1 MGPDFGASW
10 QTMDAPAESIHEPS
24 SMLHL
29 PWPDLVAMAS
39 AVALGYTLFGFG
51 GFGANVV
58 ALPLL
63 AHHVPLRFAVP
74 MMLVLDLS
82 AAAFLGLKNRKL
94 VEVREL
100 LRLLP
105 WLLVGMFV
113 GATVLVKAD
122 EKALLALLGAFV
134 VAVAGWSLFTAR
146 QTPGAPNP
154 VSTRWALPAGLVGG
168 VFSAL
173 FGSGGPLY
181 TIYLARRVPDPA
193 RLRASI
199 ATLIFGAAGVRGAL
213 FLGNGLLAQPG
224 LLQTS
229 LALLPGAALGYFLGS
244 RLHAHL
250 PAAYVRQGVWLM
262 LIASG
267 ISLLWRSLA

>member
-1 MGPDFGASW
+1 
-10 QTMDAPAESIHEPS
+10 
-24 SMLHL
+24 MLHL
-29 PWPDLVAMAS
+29 PWPDLAAMAF

-51 GFGANVV
+51 GFGASLV

-63 AHHVPLRFAVP
+63 AHLMPLRFAVP
-74 MMLVLDLS
+74 MMLMLDLT
-82 AAAFLGLKNRKL
+82 AAAFLGLKNRRL
-94 VEVREL
+94 VEGREL

-105 WLLVGMFV
+105 WLLCGMFI
-113 GATVLVKAD
+113 GATVLVRAD
-122 EKALLALLGAFV
+122 EKVLLGLLGGFV
-134 VAVAGWSLFTAR
+134 LVLASWSLYGTRHPTAA
-146 QTPGAPNP
+146 QTP
-154 VSTRWALPAGLVGG
+154 VSPRWAWPAGLGGG

-199 ATLIFGAAGVRGAL
+199 GTLILGAAGVRGAL
-213 FLGNGLLAQPG
+213 FLSNGLLAQPG

-229 LALLPGAALGYFLGS
+229 LALLPGAALGYFVGS
-244 RLHAHL
+244 RLHARL
-250 PAAYVRQGVWLM
+250 PAARVRQGVWLM

-267 ISLLWRSLA
+267 TSLLWRSVA

>member
-1 MGPDFGASW
+1 
-10 QTMDAPAESIHEPS
+10 
-24 SMLHL
+24 MLHL
-29 PWPDLVAMAS
+29 PWPDLAAMAF

-63 AHHVPLRFAVP
+63 AHLMPLRFAVP
-74 MMLVLDLS
+74 MMLMLDLA
-82 AAAFLGLKNRKL
+82 AAAFLGLKNRRL
-94 VEVREL
+94 VEGREL

-105 WLLVGMFV
+105 WLLGGMFI
-113 GATVLVKAD
+113 GATVLVRAD
-122 EKALLALLGAFV
+122 ERVLLGLLGAFV
-134 VAVAGWSLFTAR
+134 LAVASWSLYGTRHAAAAHT
-146 QTPGAPNP
+146 Q
-154 VSTRWALPAGLVGG
+154 VSPRWALPAGLGGG

-199 ATLIFGAAGVRGAL
+199 ATLILGAAAVRGAL
-213 FLGNGLLAQPG
+213 FLSNGLLAQPG

-229 LALLPGAALGYFLGS
+229 FALLPGAALGYFVGS
-244 RLHAHL
+244 RLHTLL
-250 PAAYVRQGVWLM
+250 PAARVRQGVWLM

-267 ISLLWRSLA
+267 TSLLWRSVG